1 MINAPSENLE
11 LKGDSVME
19 EEYKDPGFFRPEVV
33 SSASQVGAITDEH
46 PDQNSELEMLKKRVD
61 E

>member
-1 MINAPSENLE
+1 
-11 LKGDSVME
+11 ME

-46 PDQNSELEMLKKRVD
+46 PDQNSELEMLKN